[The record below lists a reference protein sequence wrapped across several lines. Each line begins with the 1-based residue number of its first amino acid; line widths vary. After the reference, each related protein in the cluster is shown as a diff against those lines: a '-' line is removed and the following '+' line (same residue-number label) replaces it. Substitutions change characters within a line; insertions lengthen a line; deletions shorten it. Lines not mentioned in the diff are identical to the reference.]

1 MQINPKSLGLALGII
16 AGAWWFLIMT
26 VSLLTGIADMTIT
39 MVGGFHPFFS
49 YSWGGMVIIVI
60 EHLVGG
66 FVFGWIF
73 GWLYNKMLNR

>member
-60 EHLVGG
+60 EHLSAVLFSAG
-66 FVFGWIF
+66 FSAGFIT
-73 GWLYNKMLNR
+73 RC